1 MKESRVRAMKIG
13 LHNSWHQKRRGKNIS
28 RLTRIR
34 GGTHSM
40 VHVRR
45 YTFGPVISS
54 RDGREVET
62 RVDSEIEQG
71 ERKKKER

>member
-1 MKESRVRAMKIG
+1 
-13 LHNSWHQKRRGKNIS
+13 
-28 RLTRIR
+28 
-34 GGTHSM
+34 M